1 MTPKSLFASAI
12 LVLLCSALPL
22 MCFGAPDSSA
32 GESDVSASG
41 GSGRSAVQTNCALL
55 ASAEARALSSELV
68 WEARTVSKIAVH
80 AYQLANIT
88 IRIVRALKGSP
99 EVRSVQYCLTN
110 LLCRTGRSSALIT

>member
-1 MTPKSLFASAI
+1 MTSKLLFASAI
-12 LVLLCSALPL
+12 LVLLCSAFPL
-22 MCFGAPDSSA
+22 MCFGAPASDSSA

-41 GSGRSAVQTNCALL
+41 GSGRSPAQANCALL

-99 EVRSVQYCLTN
+99 EVRSD
-110 LLCRTGRSSALIT
+110 